1 MQTPPGEKTGG
12 RAVASL
18 GPAGASAPFA
28 ASPPLR
34 EAVMVTGRTCALGNR
49 ARLEQSPGSA
59 SCLPRIDSMGAS
71 SRSRRSVTATDSQT
85 DEIMPQRGARTRRN
99 RGSLGEAGRMDRDGQ
114 RTARLSE
121 LTPTDASAI
130 RLRAVPPGVFFKL
143 VCGSSRRV
151 CGRSHRFLSTSKAD
165 VPRCIQHLGRELT
178 DPVLANDPPKP
189 TLCQGRIELFIFV
202 YVATQH
208 GHQFVI
214 GFGREHIELIQWI
227 SPVQL

>member
-59 SCLPRIDSMGAS
+59 SCLPRIDSMGTFS
-71 SRSRRSVTATDSQT
+71 KSRRSVAATDSQT

-99 RGSLGEAGRMDRDGQ
+99 RGRLGEAGRMDRDGQ

-121 LTPTDASAI
+121 LRCPDPAASIRRPAKTAAPSGFAGGRLTPTDASAI

-143 VCGSSRRV
+143 VCGSSRR
-151 CGRSHRFLSTSKAD
+151 
-165 VPRCIQHLGRELT
+165 P
-178 DPVLANDPPKP
+178 
-189 TLCQGRIELFIFV
+189 
-202 YVATQH
+202 
-208 GHQFVI
+208 
-214 GFGREHIELIQWI
+214 FGRLL
-227 SPVQL
+227 S